1 MLAASVETRPTLDA
15 PRSAAVEV
23 MLHLAALRSAGNGGA
38 TGADMAR
45 DLGPYFSHRLSPSEF
60 RETLSQARQ
69 DLLDEGL
76 ATASRG
82 RYQLTDAGRLSVA
95 TWLGARG
102 LPGDWSELRDTHLMA
117 RALGQIDMPATR
129 RNMLSR
135 PDGLRMAIVQKA
147 YGLRLRRVPT
157 PARVRAALAGIALKR
172 AFGNKLGPDFS
183 VDGGVDA
190 NASRVLAGQ
199 LARRPQDFGT
209 DSRLIGALAAEAIGA
224 AQSDINTLRLV
235 LVRQL
240 VSEALGA
247 SPAALPTPAPPAAT
261 ERPDL
266 ETFAHAVL
274 GAADGCAQGW
284 PGNRK
289 AFISSVWDAVR
300 EAQSQWA
307 LTEIEFKSMLV
318 EAHRSGLVVLAN
330 ADLKPKADLADF
342 QRSAITYKNTVW
354 HFIRLET

>member
-1 MLAASVETRPTLDA
+1 MLAVSVA
-15 PRSAAVEV
+15 PSPNAEAQKSAAVDV
-23 MLHLAALRSAGNGGA
+23 MARLAGLRVAADGGA
-38 TGADMAR
+38 TGADLAR
-45 DLGPYFSHRLSPSEF
+45 DLAPYFSHRLSPSEF
-60 RETLSQARQ
+60 RETLTAARQ
-69 DLLDEGL
+69 ALVEEGF

-82 RYQLTDAGRLSVA
+82 RYQLTEAGRLA
-95 TWLGARG
+95 TAAWLGARG
-102 LPGDWSELRDTHLMA
+102 LAKEWGELRDTHLMA
-117 RALGQIDMPATR
+117 RALDQIEMPATR
-129 RNMLSR
+129 RSLLSR

-157 PARVRAALAGIALKR
+157 PARVRAALAGIALKH

-190 NASRVLAGQ
+190 NSSRILAGQ
-199 LARRPQDFGT
+199 LARRPRDFGT
-209 DSRLIGALAAEAIGA
+209 DSRLIAELAAEAIGA

-235 LVRQL
+235 LVRQFI
-240 VSEALGA
+240 SEALGA
-247 SPAALPTPAPPAAT
+247 GPAAT
-261 ERPDL
+261 PAGPPPSADQRPDL
-266 ETFAHAVL
+266 TAFARDVL
-274 GAADGCAQGW
+274 SAAHGCAQGW

-289 AFISSVWDAVR
+289 AFISTVWDAIQASR
-300 EAQSQWA
+300 PEWA

-330 ADLKPKADLADF
+330 ADLKAKADMADF